1 MGATLS
7 TDRRLLLLSVPV
19 AVATGVVAFW
29 WMRKQRARTYLQVG
43 FVSALNVY
51 PVKSCRAISL
61 EHAECLVTGI
71 KYDRYSIVYTLKSQP
86 RVVLCFVY
94 SATAYRQRQR
104 GSYRGR
110 NQMAISTLK
119 GVHSHAMR
127 WLQRLNGYGFHTPFI
142 WWTWYAPNNAWVLRH
157 NRRRSK
163 TNTFMVIYINL
174 PKICSR
180 RSFFSIPVQFSG
192 SLPGQ
197 LCCFGANGTET
208 KVIRLPDRQP
218 CCELWLL
225 KIL

>member
-127 WLQRLNGYGFHTPFI
+127 WLQRLNRERVRVPY
-142 WWTWYAPNNAWVLRH
+142 
-157 NRRRSK
+157 S
-163 TNTFMVIYINL
+163 IYLMNL
-174 PKICSR
+174 ICSKQCL
-180 RSFFSIPVQFSG
+180 SSETQQTKIEDKHVYG
-192 SLPGQ
+192 NLHQ
-197 LCCFGANGTET
+197 LT
-208 KVIRLPDRQP
+208 KNLQ
-218 CCELWLL
+218 
-225 KIL
+225 